1 MAKLTYIKFNLNCE
15 PELPILR
22 HGLPGMF
29 FALMPYFAENA
40 DGYCVMVNKPRR
52 EQLASQLGIS
62 YGRVEHILTELVKSG
77 VLYRTHTCC
86 YQVNS
91 SLFIK

>member
-1 MAKLTYIKFNLNCE
+1 MENTFVYINSRCVD
-15 PELPILR
+15 ELPMLKQ
-22 HGLPGMF
+22 GLPGLF

-40 DGYCVMVNKPRR
+40 DGYCVMVNKSRR

-77 VLYRTHTCC
+77 VLSRTHTCC